1 MLVIGTTVAFI
12 ASVRTPAL
20 GSRPELAEASDDGEA
35 DAGGDLE
42 KANALCGNCY
52 KMNLCSKLALGN
64 YSDEK
69 QACLCDGVGPD
80 AQKACQVQC
89 AQSGPEPVG
98 EIKLMPCGKSACN
111 RCSRNCGGGNYWA
124 NPGTI
129 ANWKYSPTFTS
140 GKTWSRVSSR
150 ASPSR
155 RTQSRA
161 CAKGAPSAPH
171 PSMPSAGIL
180 RVLAIELL
188 PGVPGYKHVFAR
200 VQLRLAS
207 GVVSR
212 IARCSSRNRLANKGQ
227 SPSGEALA
235 AI

>member
-129 ANWKYSPTFTS
+129 ANWKYSPTYTS
-140 GKTWSRVSSR
+140 GKTWSRVSGQDPSSR
-150 ASPSR
+150 GAAHVRLLDKLTHGKRALRSPPIDALCRDTASACDRTASR
-155 RTQSRA
+155 
-161 CAKGAPSAPH
+161 C
-171 PSMPSAGIL
+171 
-180 RVLAIELL
+180 
-188 PGVPGYKHVFAR
+188 AR
-200 VQLRLAS
+200 V
-207 GVVSR
+207 
-212 IARCSSRNRLANKGQ
+212 
-227 SPSGEALA
+227 
-235 AI
+235 